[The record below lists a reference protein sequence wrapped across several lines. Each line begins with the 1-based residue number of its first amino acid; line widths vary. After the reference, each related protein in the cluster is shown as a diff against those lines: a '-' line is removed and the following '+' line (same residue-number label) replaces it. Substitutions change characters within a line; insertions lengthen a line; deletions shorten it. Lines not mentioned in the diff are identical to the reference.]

1 MRRRLWIAF
10 ALVAAAAPSA
20 AQQALTRSTVDGGG
34 GRSSSARYVLT
45 GTIGQPDAVP
55 LLSGSRYKLGGGFWT
70 AVPSDDIFSDGFE
83 GD

>member
-1 MRRRLWIAF
+1 MRRRLWIA
-10 ALVAAAAPSA
+10 LVLGAAAAPGA

-45 GTIGQPDAVP
+45 GTVGQPDAVP
-55 LLSGSRYKLGGGFWT
+55 LLRGSRYQLGGGFWT
-70 AVPSDDIFSDGFE
+70 AVPPDGIFSDGFE